1 MNRED
6 ILKLCGLIGQMEGAM
21 LGMQVAMGFSGE
33 SDRRTYKRV
42 QAIAM
47 DTIDRMSKLV
57 MGSENNNADKPGNN
71 NADKPE
77 NNNADKPENNNADKP
92 ENNNADKPE
101 KKHYKLGY
109 GFV

>member
-1 MNRED
+1 
-6 ILKLCGLIGQMEGAM
+6 M
-21 LGMQVAMGFSGE
+21 LGMQVAMEFADE
-33 SDRRTYKRV
+33 SDRRTYKRA

-57 MGSENNNADKPGNN
+57 MGSGIDDSAS
-71 NADKPE
+71 
-77 NNNADKPENNNADKP
+77 

>member
-1 MNRED
+1 MNQED
-6 ILKLCGLIGQMEGAM
+6 ILKLCSLIGRMEGAM
-21 LGMQVAMGFSGE
+21 LGMQVAMEFSDE
-33 SDRRTYKRV
+33 SDRRTYKRA

-57 MGSENNNADKPGNN
+57 MGSGIDDSASENNNADKP
-71 NADKPE
+71 K
-77 NNNADKPENNNADKP
+77 
-92 ENNNADKPE
+92 

>member
-6 ILKLCGLIGQMEGAM
+6 ILKLCGLIGQMEGAL
-21 LGMQVAMGFSGE
+21 LGMQVAMEFSGE

-57 MGSENNNADKPGNN
+57 MGSGIDDSAS
-71 NADKPE
+71 
-77 NNNADKPENNNADKP
+77 ENNNADKP

>member
-1 MNRED
+1 M
-6 ILKLCGLIGQMEGAM
+6 CSLIGRMEGAM
-21 LGMQVAMGFSGE
+21 LGMQVAMEFSDE
-33 SDRRTYKRV
+33 SDRRTYKRA

-57 MGSENNNADKPGNN
+57 MGSSIDDSASNNS
-71 NADKPE
+71 DKPE
-77 NNNADKPENNNADKP
+77 
-92 ENNNADKPE
+92 KPE